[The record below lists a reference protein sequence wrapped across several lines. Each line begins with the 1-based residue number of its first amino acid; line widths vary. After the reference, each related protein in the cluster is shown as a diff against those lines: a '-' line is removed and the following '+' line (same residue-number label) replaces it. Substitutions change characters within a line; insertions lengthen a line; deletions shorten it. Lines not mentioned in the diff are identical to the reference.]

1 MEQTEWKEKYFE
13 LLKENSQLK
22 QANKQLHSQLQS
34 YTEKTQKDQEII
46 LSLKQKIRNLKSQ
59 FRTSQL
65 SDSSFEE
72 CFQSLCSP
80 YTSLHFS
87 MQKYKCLHRQVA
99 KEYTEVPL
107 ERNYSGTLTS
117 PRMFEEFFIIG
128 SELSE
133 VDKLKI
139 LFQFPSETNDQ
150 WKVLPTF
157 AFPEGLK
164 TSRISE
170 DSSVISRGSDRT
182 GSSFVFTIKSSMSQE
197 PFFFEVP
204 NKDKELLYCCCVVQ
218 EEVLCSKSG
227 EHYSQPRCYCLVSHC
242 AAFQLHFQVLFKLL
256 DLKNLYVE
264 DSQLI
269 NDEMFGLLEEYAE
282 NYNFSPSSN
291 IFINLQ
297 SVDSIEYSFPFDLS
311 NLDSQW
317 FCPLMFS
324 LLELSD
330 FFWLLCAAM
339 QEKSIVFV
347 SQKLDRVTSC
357 VLGLV
362 SLMKPFK
369 WSHVLTPILPN
380 SLFDILEAPV
390 PFIAGVK
397 KPPDNLLSAYSHIV
411 WVLLDEKSKILKLG
425 KVQKQVKV
433 PYANN
438 MLSYLKLPYSK
449 FAGEECLVP
458 NLEQKECTK
467 RILGEICKYWKEI
480 LGLLPPVLPDQK
492 VLDLDHINIVLM
504 NKANPLDQNF
514 IRKLIETQLF
524 INKIE
529 ELYKLQES

>member
-1 MEQTEWKEKYFE
+1 
-13 LLKENSQLK
+13 
-22 QANKQLHSQLQS
+22 
-34 YTEKTQKDQEII
+34 
-46 LSLKQKIRNLKSQ
+46 
-59 FRTSQL
+59 
-65 SDSSFEE
+65 
-72 CFQSLCSP
+72 
-80 YTSLHFS
+80 
-87 MQKYKCLHRQVA
+87 
-99 KEYTEVPL
+99 
-107 ERNYSGTLTS
+107 
-117 PRMFEEFFIIG
+117 
-128 SELSE
+128 
-133 VDKLKI
+133 
-139 LFQFPSETNDQ
+139 
-150 WKVLPTF
+150 
-157 AFPEGLK
+157 
-164 TSRISE
+164 
-170 DSSVISRGSDRT
+170 
-182 GSSFVFTIKSSMSQE
+182 MSQE

-227 EHYSQPRCYCLVSHC
+227 ENYSQPRCYCFVSHC

-256 DLKNLYVE
+256 DLKNLYTE

-291 IFINLQ
+291 VFINLQ

-369 WSHVLTPILPN
+369 WSHILTPILPN

-411 WVLLDEKSKILKLG
+411 WVLLDEKNKILKLG

-529 ELYKLQES
+529 ELYKLQDS